1 MFSRRTRA
9 RLSQVITDVPEKI
22 KLRKQKQ
29 KHYFDRHLHKLPN
42 CMAVMPLKCD
52 CHARRNGQWGVSLER
67 RGPVHTWL
75 RCTFC
80 LHYLTIRLRKGDIA
94 PLQTGSPFSPWDTKK
109 KCHGMQQI
117 PDQVSA
123 TCHHFYLF
131 IYLFIYSFI
140 YLRNFYYWCILL
152 NFIVN
157 HTTRPD

>member
-22 KLRKQKQ
+22 KFRKQKQ

-42 CMAVMPLKCD
+42 CMTVMPLKCD

-80 LHYLTIRLRKGDIA
+80 IHYLTIRLRKGDIA

-109 KCHGMQQI
+109 NAMECSKYLTKSQQPVI
-117 PDQVSA
+117 ISI
-123 TCHHFYLF
+123 YLF
-131 IYLFIYSFI
+131 IYLFIHLFI
-140 YLRNFYYWCILL
+140 CVIFITDVFCY
-152 NFIVN
+152 IVN